1 MRYRRNKKQIEEPND
16 EIKCYCL
23 DVNSDSLFNGMD
35 PIIEK
40 MEISTDILKKY
51 NCIGFNPDEIHGI
64 MHCMFLSVEDRYMAY
79 NEMIAAEIECKMNP
93 LTAFV
98 KKSDLRNKPLP

>member
-23 DVNSDSLFNGMD
+23 DVISDSLFNDMD

-40 MEISTDILKKY
+40 MEKSIDILVKY
-51 NCIGFNPDEIHGI
+51 NCIGFNPDVRNGI

-79 NEMIAAEIECKMNP
+79 NEMLAAEI
-93 LTAFV
+93 
-98 KKSDLRNKPLP
+98 